1 MKIISQNLASS
12 VTATS
17 ANTAYP
23 AANLLNNSPKKK
35 WQVLDSTVTSA
46 TLSVDVSGTTGGLGV
61 VGIVA
66 DSAAVTIYSPTG
78 IDWQNVDWPDVDW
91 IVGESDMDVT
101 SEWVDQPNGTASLWV
116 EFPQFVGSV
125 AIRIELTKITG
136 SPKIIGAG
144 VLVVGEISTIPGGRY
159 PISEGLVDYSTE
171 RQLSNGAFY
180 YRDRDRVRTFSG
192 EINVNRAAYFYK
204 FMRDFAQV
212 NGKNPA
218 MMLLVDDMGNDWV
231 VYGRLS
237 DMPAGSHY
245 SKTRSNVQFQIIEV
259 L

>member
-1 MKIISQNLASS
+1 MKIINQNLISGL
-12 VTATS
+12 TATS
-17 ANTAYP
+17 ASTAYP
-23 AANLLNNSPKKK
+23 VANLINNSPKKK
-35 WQVLDSTVTSA
+35 WQVLDSTVMSA
-46 TLSVDVSGTTGGLGV
+46 TLSVDVSGTTGGLGM
-61 VGIVA
+61 VGITA

-136 SPKIIGAG
+136 SPRIIGAG
-144 VLVVGEISTIPGGRY
+144 VLVVGEMISFPDPAPG
-159 PISEGLVDYSTE
+159 ISEGIVDYSTSRE
-171 RQLSNGAFY
+171 LSNGAFY
-180 YRDRDRVRTFSG
+180 YRSRDRVRTFS
-192 EINVNRAAYFYK
+192 IDLTVDRNDFYRVV
-204 FMRDFAQV
+204 RDIARLY
-212 NGKNPA
+212 GMAP
-218 MMLLVDDMGNDWV
+218 MMFLLVDTGGNDWV

-237 DMPAGSHY
+237 AMPAGVHINRR
-245 SKTRSNVQFQIIEV
+245 RSTIQIGIIEV